1 MRKIT
6 VYDQVALIAL
16 AGESMVCYIGLH
28 NVVQLDVI
36 ASLLGLVF
44 NSSFLSFLYCHSFR
58 RALTGSFKPKDTVMP
73 KETDSHPSD
82 EDDGHIIIYK
92 EREERELKTI
102 DAVFNYTMHYIGQYL
117 SRDERSLIR
126 ENIIIFS
133 FDKDEELHPVM
144 QDKLDDFNLYDITHL
159 CHAIGNHT
167 VTRKNIYQIATFA
180 KACFPAYTKGQ
191 HVHSIAAKLTN
202 TDRVTTIPV
211 LHRNDPLPDFGETW

>member
-36 ASLLGLVF
+36 ASLLGLGF
-44 NSSFLSFLYCHSFR
+44 NSSVLFFLYCHSFR
-58 RALTGSFKPKDTVMP
+58 RVLTGSIKPNETVMP
-73 KETDSHPSD
+73 KETVNYPFPN
-82 EDDGHIIIYK
+82 DDNHIIIYK

-117 SRDERSLIR
+117 SQDERTLIR

-133 FDKDEELHPVM
+133 FDKDEELQSVM
-144 QDKLDDFNLYDITHL
+144 QDKPDDFNLYDITHL

>member
-28 NVVQLDVI
+28 NVIQLDII
-36 ASLLGLVF
+36 ASLLGLFF
-44 NSSFLSFLYCHSFR
+44 NSSVLSFLYCHSFR
-58 RALTGSFKPKDTVMP
+58 RVLTGSIKPNETVVP
-73 KETDSHPSD
+73 KETANHPFPD
-82 EDDGHIIIYK
+82 NDNHIIIYK

-117 SRDERSLIR
+117 SQDERTLIR

-167 VTRKNIYQIATFA
+167 VTRKNIYQIASFA

>member
-6 VYDQVALIAL
+6 VYDQAALIAL

-144 QDKLDDFNLYDITHL
+144 QDKFDDFNLYDITHL

-167 VTRKNIYQIATFA
+167 VTRKNIYQIASFA

-211 LHRNDPLPDFGETW
+211 LYRNDPLPDFGEKW

>member
-6 VYDQVALIAL
+6 VFDQVALIAL
-16 AGESMVCYIGLH
+16 AGESMVCYIALH

-44 NSSFLSFLYCHSFR
+44 NSSVLSFLYCHSFR
-58 RALTGSFKPKDTVMP
+58 RALAGSISPKETVIS
-73 KETDSHPSD
+73 KETDSHPSHD
-82 EDDGHIIIYK
+82 DDGHLIIYK
-92 EREERELKTI
+92 EREEREMKTI
-102 DAVFNYTMHYIGQYL
+102 DTVFNYTMHYIGQYL
-117 SRDERSLIR
+117 SQDERTIIR

-167 VTRKNIYQIATFA
+167 VTRKNIYQIASFA

-211 LHRNDPLPDFGETW
+211 LHRNDPLPDFDETW

>member
-44 NSSFLSFLYCHSFR
+44 NSSVLFFLYCHSFR
-58 RALTGSFKPKDTVMP
+58 RVLTGSIKPNETVMP
-73 KETDSHPSD
+73 KETVNYPFPN
-82 EDDGHIIIYK
+82 DDNHTIIYK

-117 SRDERSLIR
+117 SQDERTLIR

-133 FDKDEELHPVM
+133 FDKDEELQSVM
-144 QDKLDDFNLYDITHL
+144 QDKPDDFNLYDITHL

>member
-1 MRKIT
+1 M
-6 VYDQVALIAL
+6 
-16 AGESMVCYIGLH
+16 
-28 NVVQLDVI
+28 
-36 ASLLGLVF
+36 
-44 NSSFLSFLYCHSFR
+44 
-58 RALTGSFKPKDTVMP
+58 
-73 KETDSHPSD
+73 
-82 EDDGHIIIYK
+82 
-92 EREERELKTI
+92 KTI

-117 SRDERSLIR
+117 SQDERSLIR

-144 QDKLDDFNLYDITHL
+144 LDKFDDFNLYDITHL

-167 VTRKNIYQIATFA
+167 VTRKNIYQIASFA

>member
-73 KETDSHPSD
+73 KETDRHPSD

-133 FDKDEELHPVM
+133 FDKDEALQPVM
-144 QDKLDDFNLYDITHL
+144 QDKFDDFNRYDITHL

-167 VTRKNIYQIATFA
+167 VTRKNIYQIASFA

>member
-144 QDKLDDFNLYDITHL
+144 QDKFDDFNLYDITHL

>member
-1 MRKIT
+1 MRKVT

-44 NSSFLSFLYCHSFR
+44 NSSVLFFLYCHSFR
-58 RALTGSFKPKDTVMP
+58 RVLTGLFKPKETVMP

-82 EDDGHIIIYK
+82 EDDGHLIIYK

-117 SRDERSLIR
+117 SQDERTLIR

-144 QDKLDDFNLYDITHL
+144 LDKYNDFNLYDITHL

>member
-58 RALTGSFKPKDTVMP
+58 RALTGSFKPKDTVMT

-117 SRDERSLIR
+117 SRNERSLIR

-144 QDKLDDFNLYDITHL
+144 QDKFDDFNLYDITHL

-167 VTRKNIYQIATFA
+167 VTRKNIYQIASFA

>member
-28 NVVQLDVI
+28 NVIQLDII

-58 RALTGSFKPKDTVMP
+58 RALTGSFKPKDTVMT

-144 QDKLDDFNLYDITHL
+144 QDKFDDFNLYDITHL

-167 VTRKNIYQIATFA
+167 VTRKNIYQIASFA

>member
-1 MRKIT
+1 MRKVT

-44 NSSFLSFLYCHSFR
+44 NSSVLSFLYCHSFR
-58 RALTGSFKPKDTVMP
+58 RVLTGLFKPKEIVMP

-82 EDDGHIIIYK
+82 EDDGHLIIYK

-117 SRDERSLIR
+117 SQDERTLIR

-144 QDKLDDFNLYDITHL
+144 LDKYNDFNLYDITHL

>member
-44 NSSFLSFLYCHSFR
+44 NSSVLFFLYCHSFR
-58 RALTGSFKPKDTVMP
+58 RVLTGSIKPNETVMP
-73 KETDSHPSD
+73 KETVNYPFPN
-82 EDDGHIIIYK
+82 DDNNIIIYK

-117 SRDERSLIR
+117 SQDERTLIR

-133 FDKDEELHPVM
+133 FDKDEELQPVM

>member
-44 NSSFLSFLYCHSFR
+44 NSSVLFFLYCHSFR
-58 RALTGSFKPKDTVMP
+58 RVLTGSIKPNETVMP
-73 KETDSHPSD
+73 KETVNHPFPND
-82 EDDGHIIIYK
+82 NNHINIYK

-117 SRDERSLIR
+117 SQDEKTIIR

-133 FDKDEELHPVM
+133 FDKDEELQPVM

-167 VTRKNIYQIATFA
+167 VTRKNIYQIASFA

-211 LHRNDPLPDFGETW
+211 LHRNHPLPDFGETW

>member
-44 NSSFLSFLYCHSFR
+44 NSSVLFFLYCHSFR
-58 RALTGSFKPKDTVMP
+58 RVLTGSIKPNETVMP
-73 KETDSHPSD
+73 KETVNYPFPN
-82 EDDGHIIIYK
+82 DDNHIIIYK

-117 SRDERSLIR
+117 SQDERTLIR

-133 FDKDEELHPVM
+133 FDKDEELQPVM

-202 TDRVTTIPV
+202 TDRVTTISV

>member
-44 NSSFLSFLYCHSFR
+44 NSSVLLFLYCHSFR
-58 RALTGSFKPKDTVMP
+58 RVLTGSIKPNETVMP
-73 KETDSHPSD
+73 KETVNHPFPN
-82 EDDGHIIIYK
+82 DDNHIIIYK

-117 SRDERSLIR
+117 SLDERTLIR
-126 ENIIIFS
+126 ENSPLIRMKNSSPLCRTSLMISIFMTSPTCAMPSVIILS
-133 FDKDEELHPVM
+133 PEK
-144 QDKLDDFNLYDITHL
+144 T
-159 CHAIGNHT
+159 
-167 VTRKNIYQIATFA
+167 
-180 KACFPAYTKGQ
+180 
-191 HVHSIAAKLTN
+191 SI
-202 TDRVTTIPV
+202 R
-211 LHRNDPLPDFGETW
+211 

>member
-6 VYDQVALIAL
+6 VYDQVVLIAL

-58 RALTGSFKPKDTVMP
+58 RVLADSISPKDTVMP

-144 QDKLDDFNLYDITHL
+144 QDKFDDFNLYDITHL

-167 VTRKNIYQIATFA
+167 VTRKNIYQIASFA

-211 LHRNDPLPDFGETW
+211 LHRNDPLPDFCETW

>member
-44 NSSFLSFLYCHSFR
+44 NSSVLFFLYCHSFR
-58 RALTGSFKPKDTVMP
+58 RVLTGSIKPNETIMP
-73 KETDSHPSD
+73 KETVNYPVPN
-82 EDDGHIIIYK
+82 DDNHIIIYK

-117 SRDERSLIR
+117 SQDERTLIR

-144 QDKLDDFNLYDITHL
+144 QDKFDDFNLYDITHL

-167 VTRKNIYQIATFA
+167 VTRKNIYQIASFA

>member
-44 NSSFLSFLYCHSFR
+44 NSSVLFFLYCHSFR
-58 RALTGSFKPKDTVMP
+58 RVLTGSIKPNETVMP
-73 KETDSHPSD
+73 KETVNHPFH
-82 EDDGHIIIYK
+82 DDDNHIIIYK

-144 QDKLDDFNLYDITHL
+144 QDKFDDFNLYDITHL

-180 KACFPAYTKGQ
+180 KTCFPAYTKGQ

>member
-58 RALTGSFKPKDTVMP
+58 RALAGSISPKETVVS

-82 EDDGHIIIYK
+82 EDDGPLLYIKKGKK
-92 EREERELKTI
+92 E
-102 DAVFNYTMHYIGQYL
+102 N
-117 SRDERSLIR
+117 
-126 ENIIIFS
+126 
-133 FDKDEELHPVM
+133 
-144 QDKLDDFNLYDITHL
+144 
-159 CHAIGNHT
+159 
-167 VTRKNIYQIATFA
+167 
-180 KACFPAYTKGQ
+180 
-191 HVHSIAAKLTN
+191 
-202 TDRVTTIPV
+202 
-211 LHRNDPLPDFGETW
+211 

>member
-6 VYDQVALIAL
+6 VCDQVALIAL

-82 EDDGHIIIYK
+82 EDDDHIIIYK

-133 FDKDEELHPVM
+133 FDKGEELHPIM
-144 QDKLDDFNLYDITHL
+144 QDKFDDFNLYDITHL

-167 VTRKNIYQIATFA
+167 VTRKNIYQIASFA

>member
-44 NSSFLSFLYCHSFR
+44 NSSVLFFLYCHSFR
-58 RALTGSFKPKDTVMP
+58 RVLTGSIKPNETVMQ
-73 KETDSHPSD
+73 KETVNHPFPN
-82 EDDGHIIIYK
+82 DDNHIIIYK

-117 SRDERSLIR
+117 SQDERSLIR

-144 QDKLDDFNLYDITHL
+144 QDKFDDFNLYDITHL

>member
-44 NSSFLSFLYCHSFR
+44 NSSVLFFLYCHSFR
-58 RALTGSFKPKDTVMP
+58 RVLTGSIKPNETVN
-73 KETDSHPSD
+73 HPFPN
-82 EDDGHIIIYK
+82 DDNHIIIYK

-117 SRDERSLIR
+117 SQDERTLIR

-144 QDKLDDFNLYDITHL
+144 QDKFDDFNLYDITHL
-159 CHAIGNHT
+159 CHAIGNHSLPTPRGSMYIPLLPNSPIPT
-167 VTRKNIYQIATFA
+167 VSPP
-180 KACFPAYTKGQ
+180 FPFC
-191 HVHSIAAKLTN
+191 IE
-202 TDRVTTIPV
+202 TTLCPILVKRGRFSPA
-211 LHRNDPLPDFGETW
+211 DSG

>member
-1 MRKIT
+1 MRKVT

-16 AGESMVCYIGLH
+16 AGESMVCYIALH

-58 RALTGSFKPKDTVMP
+58 RALAGSISPKETVIP

-82 EDDGHIIIYK
+82 EDDGQLIIYK
-92 EREERELKTI
+92 EWEERELNTI

-117 SRDERSLIR
+117 SQDERSLIR

-144 QDKLDDFNLYDITHL
+144 QDKFDDFNLYDITHL

>member
-6 VYDQVALIAL
+6 EYDQVALIAL

-144 QDKLDDFNLYDITHL
+144 QDKFDDFNLYDITHL

-167 VTRKNIYQIATFA
+167 VTRKNIYQIASFA

>member
-117 SRDERSLIR
+117 SQDERALIR

-133 FDKDEELHPVM
+133 FDKEEELHPVIEN
-144 QDKLDDFNLYDITHL
+144 KFGDFNLYDITHL

>member
-44 NSSFLSFLYCHSFR
+44 NSSVLFFLYCHSFR
-58 RALTGSFKPKDTVMP
+58 RVLTGSIKPNETVMP
-73 KETDSHPSD
+73 KETVNYPFPN
-82 EDDGHIIIYK
+82 DDGHIIIYK

-117 SRDERSLIR
+117 SQDERTLIR

-133 FDKDEELHPVM
+133 FDKDEELQPVM

>member
-82 EDDGHIIIYK
+82 EDDGHIIIFK

-144 QDKLDDFNLYDITHL
+144 QDKFDDFNLYDITHL

-167 VTRKNIYQIATFA
+167 VTRKNIYQIASFA

>member
-44 NSSFLSFLYCHSFR
+44 NSSVLFFLYCHSFR
-58 RALTGSFKPKDTVMP
+58 RVLTGSIKPNETVMP
-73 KETDSHPSD
+73 KETVNYPFPN
-82 EDDGHIIIYK
+82 DDNHIIIYK

-117 SRDERSLIR
+117 SQDERTLIR

-144 QDKLDDFNLYDITHL
+144 LDKYNDFNLYDITHL

>member
-1 MRKIT
+1 MRKVT

-16 AGESMVCYIGLH
+16 AGESMVCYIALH

-44 NSSFLSFLYCHSFR
+44 NSSVLSFLYCHSFR
-58 RALTGSFKPKDTVMP
+58 RALAGSISP
-73 KETDSHPSD
+73 KETVISKETANQPFPDND
-82 EDDGHIIIYK
+82 NHIIIYK

-117 SRDERSLIR
+117 SQDERTLIR

-133 FDKDEELHPVM
+133 FNKDEELHPVM
-144 QDKLDDFNLYDITHL
+144 QDKFDDFNLYDITHL

-167 VTRKNIYQIATFA
+167 VTRKNIYQIASFA

-211 LHRNDPLPDFGETW
+211 LHRNDTLPDFGETW

>member
-133 FDKDEELHPVM
+133 FDKDEELHPIM
-144 QDKLDDFNLYDITHL
+144 QDKFDDFNLYDITHL

-167 VTRKNIYQIATFA
+167 VTRKNIYQIASFA

>member
-58 RALTGSFKPKDTVMP
+58 RALTGSFKPKDTVMT

-144 QDKLDDFNLYDITHL
+144 QDKFDDFNLYDITHL

-167 VTRKNIYQIATFA
+167 VTRKNIYQIASFA

>member
-58 RALTGSFKPKDTVMP
+58 RALTGSFKPKDTVMT

-144 QDKLDDFNLYDITHL
+144 QDKFDDFNLYDITHL

>member
-73 KETDSHPSD
+73 KETNSHPSD

-117 SRDERSLIR
+117 SQDERSLIR
-126 ENIIIFS
+126 ENIIILS

>member
-44 NSSFLSFLYCHSFR
+44 NSSVLYFLYCHSFR
-58 RALTGSFKPKDTVMP
+58 RVLTGSIKPNETVMP
-73 KETDSHPSD
+73 KETVNYPFPN
-82 EDDGHIIIYK
+82 DDNHIIIYK

-117 SRDERSLIR
+117 SQDERTLIR

-144 QDKLDDFNLYDITHL
+144 QNKLDDFNLYDITHL